1 MCAFGK
7 PAVVVCLTPS
17 LLKVGDDTRDELP
30 PPEPVQ
36 RIDKPS
42 HDTKELEDA
51 ICAASAATDIV
62 TNSNEAAEAKIVP
75 ADRGETLSS
84 DSEDDS
90 HGKLLSSVFR

>member
-7 PAVVVCLTPS
+7 PAVVVCLTHS
-17 LLKVGDDTRDELP
+17 LLKVGDYTRDELP
-30 PPEPVQ
+30 APEPVQ
-36 RIDKPS
+36 RIDKQS
-42 HDTKELEDA
+42 HDTKEFEGA
-51 ICAASAATDIV
+51 ICAASAATDMV